1 MVPVGGLSRNPCFVP
16 SNATPVMVQRVADMG
31 ATSVLVQV
39 VVPTGRTPLLRDTTT
54 TNIPA
59 VAMTMAV
66 GVALEEEAVALEE
79 EVVVVEEE
87 EVVVE
92 EVVEE
97 VVEDEVVGD
106 ALLLFE
112 LSCQARSEER

>member
-39 VVPTGRTPLLRDTTT
+39 VVPTGRTPLLRDTTN

-59 VAMTMAV
+59 VAMTMAM
-66 GVALEEEAVALEE
+66 GVAS
-79 EVVVVEEE
+79 EEE